1 MLVRLAVLLAALAAE
16 PAAARPAATPQLSE
30 AEFDEVLSLHELA
43 LVKFHA
49 PWCAVCQRLKPAYV
63 AAAAVLADEDP
74 PIALFEVDASAEET
88 LAKK

>member
-1 MLVRLAVLLAALAAE
+1 MSHSTQTSSRRD
-16 PAAARPAATPQLSE
+16 PPRRRT
-30 AEFDEVLSLHELA
+30 
-43 LVKFHA
+43 A

>member
-1 MLVRLAVLLAALAAE
+1 MRLWPILAAALAAE
-16 PAAARPAATPQLSE
+16 RADARPAIVGELSA
-30 AEFDEVLSLHELA
+30 AEFDAAVSQHALA

-63 AAAAVLADEDP
+63 AAASVLADEDP
-74 PIALFEVDASAEET
+74 PIALFEVDASTEET